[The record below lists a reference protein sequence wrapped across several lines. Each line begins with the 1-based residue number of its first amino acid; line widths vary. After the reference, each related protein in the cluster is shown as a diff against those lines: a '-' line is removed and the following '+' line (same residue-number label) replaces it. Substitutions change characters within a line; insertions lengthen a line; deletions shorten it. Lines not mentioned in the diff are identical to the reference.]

1 MELTSE
7 SRKKEMSRPVEVS
20 SHILTT
26 TDMEITSGIKR
37 TETSHPGD
45 VNKCITDMELT
56 SESRKKEMSRP
67 VEVSSHILTTTDME
81 ITSGIKRTE
90 TSHPGDVNKCIT
102 DMELTSESRKKEMS
116 RPVEVSSHILTTTDM
131 EITSGIKRT
140 ETSHPGDVN
149 KCITDMELTSESRK
163 KEMSR
168 PVEVSSH
175 ILTTTDMEITSGIKR
190 TETSHPGDVNK
201 CITDMELTSESR
213 KKEMSR
219 PVEVS
224 SHILTTTDMEI
235 TSGIKR
241 TETSH
246 PGDVNKCITDMELTS
261 ESRKKEMS
269 RPVEV
274 SSHILTTT
282 DMEITS
288 GIKRTETSHPGD
300 VNKCITDMELTSE
313 SRKKEMSRPVE
324 VSSHILTTTDM
335 EITSG
340 IKRTETS
347 HPGDVNKCI
356 TDMELTSESRKK
368 EMSRPV
374 EVSSHILT
382 TTDME
387 ITSGIKRTETSHPG
401 DVNKC
406 ITDMELT
413 SESRKKEMSRPVEVS
428 SHILTTTDMEITS
441 GIKRTETSHP
451 GDVNKCITDMELTSE
466 SRKKEMSRPV
476 EVSSH
481 ILTTTDME
489 ITSGIKRTET
499 SHPGDVNKCITDM
512 ELTSESRKKEMSR
525 PVEVSSHILTTTDM
539 EITSGIKRTET
550 SHPGDVNKRINTME
564 LTSENRQNQMPAE
577 FTTRNM
583 GNLEFINE
591 VRDRTFINP
600 STVTNLST
608 RDITDMKLLKVNEKG
623 IYAQS
628 DEFNEFASSNDMVN
642 RHIVHHK
649 QSDIHMETCSGT
661 NNASGTEMRNKTHRV
676 AFSPTSLSKEGQTE
690 DVTDVSYHSL
700 KSRNMKTTSNV
711 KELHSIDSEITQ
723 HSEPIALINLSANI
737 STDKMS
743 PSEPSTVHALGSNEK
758 LDVRDNPVTLV
769 KEIDDMRHNQFS
781 ETKHSSMDGRYCEQI
796 RSVLD
801 IKKVNESVNCNSME
815 FNVENNISSNT
826 SVPDVGL
833 NLSIPSNMKKL
844 EKRSPEC
851 NMKLSHVSKV
861 NQELV
866 NGSVQNVADK
876 LSLSQCG
883 YGLEDSK
890 SSSDELTEVCETC
903 RGDSRVTEENFST
916 HRLLTGTNTYTS
928 RTTEVKKFDNISN
941 SVYHDNKQFQNA
953 KEYSVDNIQMF
964 RSHEEDSFI
973 LEELGCKHEHTIK
986 QPDLNEYAES
996 SDLCVKADIETQ
1008 KNSMEST
1015 EMEQN
1020 LHCSLL
1026 QITLTSIPDEMEL
1039 SVVKNLSFE
1048 TNESC
1053 EELVDRVREADEII
1067 RESMCMTSYEC
1078 AVPGNSQSAQSD
1090 SEETA
1095 LLPQELNIS
1104 KNPANGPVT
1113 TKQKSAKEHSE
1124 AETIANR
1131 QRCNL
1136 NGMCAKSRINQTD
1149 EKIKRKELLKDTN
1162 EVVPMSS
1169 VEEQIKAKEQR
1180 SDCLWNIKEMSD
1192 TLWSFQFLYK
1202 SLVLILKLDPCEMQ
1216 DSGKLVTDI
1225 QLISHA
1231 TEKADPLVKF
1241 VHNVL
1246 LQKFQIQALDSTC
1259 KTTLDVAEVLE
1270 RISAEV
1276 KKTKIFVKDFIEL
1289 ETLDLIQINNNCVSF
1304 DIANL
1309 DIHTW
1314 FRINVKIDTW
1324 ENISPA
1330 DVSVENVVGN
1340 VREYEIKNLVTAA
1353 TRGPNCLRDYV
1364 RIIKEYVKVL
1374 AKNKCT

>member
-743 PSEPSTVHALGSNEK
+743 PSEPSTVHALGSN
-758 LDVRDNPVTLV
+758 
-769 KEIDDMRHNQFS
+769 
-781 ETKHSSMDGRYCEQI
+781 
-796 RSVLD
+796 
-801 IKKVNESVNCNSME
+801 
-815 FNVENNISSNT
+815 
-826 SVPDVGL
+826 
-833 NLSIPSNMKKL
+833 
-844 EKRSPEC
+844 
-851 NMKLSHVSKV
+851 
-861 NQELV
+861 
-866 NGSVQNVADK
+866 
-876 LSLSQCG
+876 
-883 YGLEDSK
+883 
-890 SSSDELTEVCETC
+890 
-903 RGDSRVTEENFST
+903 
-916 HRLLTGTNTYTS
+916 TS